1 MCTDLRCGKAVC
13 VRVSAVLCCVCLLS
27 SLCAHFSL
35 RVLSSPRAARVCGEQ
50 EALELVI
57 EVTEYREEL
66 MKDESFDD
74 RWGNVGELCKA
85 AARVEESGT
94 PALLLF
100 LEEVAL
106 VAGEV

>member
-1 MCTDLRCGKAVC
+1 MC
-13 VRVSAVLCCVCLLS
+13 VLCCVCV
-27 SLCAHFSL
+27 CVCCPDC
-35 RVLSSPRAARVCGEQ
+35 VLSSPRAARACGEQ

-85 AARVEESGT
+85 AARVQESGM

-106 VAGEV
+106 VAGEVSPSLRPHTQLTY

>member
-1 MCTDLRCGKAVC
+1 M
-13 VRVSAVLCCVCLLS
+13 
-27 SLCAHFSL
+27 
-35 RVLSSPRAARVCGEQ
+35 
-50 EALELVI
+50 I

-85 AARVEESGT
+85 AARVQESGM

-106 VAGEV
+106 VAGEVSPSLLVHKALSY